1 MQAQGSVGRIKGCR
15 AKDAFPC
22 KTCLPVGGGA
32 STKGAAML
40 AIDSMN
46 ALLHH
51 KLLYTIRISCVQA
64 QGSVGSISG
73 CRAKDAFPGKTGL
86 PVGGGG
92 IYKGGCQLAIDNMNA
107 LLHHKLLYTI
117 RISCV
122 KATGSVGSISGC
134 RAKDA

>member
-1 MQAQGSVGRIKGCR
+1 
-15 AKDAFPC
+15 
-22 KTCLPVGGGA
+22 
-32 STKGAAML
+32 ML

-86 PVGGGG
+86 PVGGGAST
-92 IYKGGCQLAIDNMNA
+92 KGAA
-107 LLHHKLLYTI
+107 SWLLT
-117 RISCV
+117 
-122 KATGSVGSISGC
+122 T
-134 RAKDA
+134 

>member
-1 MQAQGSVGRIKGCR
+1 MRQGKSQQLYICINRQLC
-15 AKDAFPC
+15 
-22 KTCLPVGGGA
+22 A
-32 STKGAAML
+32 SSRECGQYFRVPRKR
-40 AIDSMN
+40 
-46 ALLHH
+46 
-51 KLLYTIRISCVQA
+51 RISRQNGPA
-64 QGSVGSISG
+64 S
-73 CRAKDAFPGKTGL
+73 
-86 PVGGGG
+86 GGGG